1 MRKYVRAMA
10 ESLAPTA
17 YGRLRRLSVL
27 DDEDASSLS
36 IYLKLEEEVH
46 DLRRQVDE
54 LRRENRRVI
63 ELYDLVFER
72 LHKENPLTDRTAG

>member
-1 MRKYVRAMA
+1 MA

-17 YGRLRRLSVL
+17 YGRLRRLSAL

-36 IYLKLEEEVH
+36 IYLNLEEEVH

-72 LHKENPLTDRTAG
+72 LHQENPLTDPSGR